1 MTRFPPVAKPVG
13 NYISAIYPQILRKRL
28 KKEDCMK
35 RTICFVVGMTMVSCL
50 ILAGCKKAGEKAA
63 EKAIEAGMAKEGVN
77 AKVDASGGKVTI
89 QTKEG
94 TAVYAGGKAATVPEN
109 FPKDVY
115 VYEGAAIIASVS
127 VPDGFNLVMET
138 GDSADKV
145 LGAIKSKMTGFG
157 WKEEMTMNQGK
168 TSLVSYRKGE
178 RTATFNVNADKKTQI
193 TLTATE
199 QKGSAKAG
207 K

>member
-1 MTRFPPVAKPVG
+1 
-13 NYISAIYPQILRKRL
+13 
-28 KKEDCMK
+28 MK
-35 RTICFVVGMTMVSCL
+35 RTVCIVMGMTMVSCL
-50 ILAGCKKAGEKAA
+50 VLAGCKKAGEKVA

-94 TAVYAGGKAATVPEN
+94 TAVYAGGKGATVPEN

-138 GDSADKV
+138 SDSADKV
-145 LGAIKSKMTGFG
+145 LAAMKSKMTGFG

-168 TSLVSYRKGE
+168 TSLVSYKKGE
-178 RTATFNVNADKKTQI
+178 RMAMFNVAADKKTQI

-199 QKGSAKAG
+199 PKDSKKTG